1 MKAVW
6 EEQRAKNAEEEE
18 LKLQEQFLSQMD
30 IKDEKPEK
38 PSKRD
43 RSVGKVAKK
52 KKKTTN

>member
-1 MKAVW
+1 MDLK
-6 EEQRAKNAEEEE
+6 EEKH
-18 LKLQEQFLSQMD
+18 
-30 IKDEKPEK
+30 EK